1 MIREGVRMRTLS
13 VKLLLGHFDLPR
25 RALVVTLCLRRS
37 HIFRNALLAFG
48 GGRCHGC

>member
-13 VKLLLGHFDLPR
+13 VKPLLGHFDFPR
-25 RALVVTLCLRRS
+25 RALVILCLRRG

-48 GGRCHGC
+48 GGWCHDC